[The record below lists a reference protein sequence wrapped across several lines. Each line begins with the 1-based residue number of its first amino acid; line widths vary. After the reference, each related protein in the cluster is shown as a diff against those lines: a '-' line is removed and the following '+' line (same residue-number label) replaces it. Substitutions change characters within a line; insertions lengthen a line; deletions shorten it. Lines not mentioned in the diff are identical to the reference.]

1 MGRAAGCAVLSQS
14 LGGAGVRVGQHHG
27 LSHCSTGPSRLRPG
41 PPQPTAGQTL
51 RAEGEEAAG
60 QGWVFVCVCKLHDVC
75 KYVVLLTNIQ

>member
-1 MGRAAGCAVLSQS
+1 MGRSAGCAVLSQS

-60 QGWVFVCVCKLHDVC
+60 QGWVKITCLKISMMFADMLF
-75 KYVVLLTNIQ
+75 YLQI